1 MNLRYITCSDPREFN
16 DIHDI
21 VKLAQISPRVEIAVQ
36 AHPSKMSY
44 GMPRNE
50 WFRELLQ
57 YVIQDKHNINL
68 AIHVNREWC
77 DEICRTGK
85 IPTELKDFFDL
96 RYRDTNW
103 PVIQRW
109 QLNIPQE
116 TAMNTKA
123 RRLEKLFKEK
133 ENYNFI
139 VQYNGHTD
147 QIVNDLFKRPSA
159 RFSVLYDAS
168 GGRGISPTK
177 WRAPLF
183 SYVPQGYSGGMSP
196 ENVIENLD
204 KISHVAKRPGAHY
217 DKQNNVVCEL
227 IDRDDIW
234 IDAEGKLK
242 TDDKF
247 DINRARQYV
256 LNAESWLK
264 RQKQK

>member
-36 AHPSKMSY
+36 AHPSKMSP

-50 WFRELLQ
+50 WFRELVQ
-57 YVIQDKHNINL
+57 YIIRDNYKINL
-68 AIHVNREWC
+68 AIHVNQEWC
-77 DEICRTGK
+77 DEMCRTGK
-85 IPTELKDFFDL
+85 IPVELKEFFDL
-96 RYRDTNW
+96 CYCDTGR
-103 PVIQRW
+103 PLIRRW

-116 TAMNTKA
+116 TAANTKA
-123 RRLEKLFKEK
+123 KTLDKLFKEK
-133 ENYNFI
+133 ENNDFI

-147 QIVNDLFKRPSA
+147 RIVSDLFKRYSA

-168 GGRGISPTK
+168 GGRGITPNK

-183 SYVPQGYSGGMSP
+183 STVPQGYSGGLSP
-196 ENVIENLD
+196 ENVIESLD
-204 KISHVAKRPGAHY
+204 KISAVAKRPSAHY
-217 DKQNNVVCEL
+217 DQNDNVVYEQL
-227 IDRDDIW
+227 ERDDIW

-247 DINRARQYV
+247 DIARARQYIM
-256 LNAESWLK
+256 NAESWL
-264 RQKQK
+264 QKHR